1 MRKVI
6 EFTKSII
13 LVLLALSI
21 LLLWTQYISL
31 QFDKTGD
38 AATPTLDNDFWIF
51 TDGTHAPLDTALDSA
66 YLSPVAVSILISGNG
81 YTSAFNEELTHA
93 LYQNYIPLMNE
104 VFSAYYKCESTTF
117 DAWQKALDSP
127 DSVLIEYPSALPYT
141 TISLFS
147 GKDDNFCTGEIC
159 FVEKLLLFSDE
170 TNKLT
175 AISVDNLGNVYSF
188 TQEDEEHQSI
198 IYDFN
203 SNNLA
208 AYTINKGLIPF
219 DFNGKTENIKNIP
232 YEYKLLKDS
241 PKLQKISGENPF
253 SSITENVF
261 STPEVPYLELVSEE
275 NLAFLLDAFEVN
287 PNIVRYYSDTVN
299 GMVFVGTE
307 MHLVLSPEG
316 EVEYSVTD
324 EDTNVPITSASIL
337 NTERIN
343 FTTDEILTAATS
355 FLSKFPR
362 EILGGDARLFLKN
375 ISYSSDTE
383 EFTYSFGYYYS
394 LAEITGKK
402 LGDDIVLVFNSRGL
416 IEATIR
422 PITFTPTDDAS
433 NTSSSLSS
441 SILPS
446 FAASIADGDSVVLS
460 PVYEFKALGDAIEPV
475 WATSKREGK
484 KQ

>member
-51 TDGTHAPLDTALDSA
+51 TDGTNAPLDAAPNSA
-66 YLSPVAVSILISGNG
+66 YLSPVAVSILVSGNG
-81 YTSAFNEELTHA
+81 YTSAFNEELTNS

-104 VFSAYYKCESTTF
+104 VFSSYYKCGVSTP
-117 DAWQKALDSP
+117 DAWHKALNSP

-141 TISLFS
+141 TIALFS
-147 GKDDNFCTGEIC
+147 GKDDNFCTGDIC
-159 FVEKLLLFSDE
+159 MVEKLLLFSDNS
-170 TNKLT
+170 NKLT
-175 AISVDNLGNVYSF
+175 ALSVDNLGNVYSF
-188 TQEDEEHQSI
+188 TQEDENHQSI

-219 DFNGKTENIKNIP
+219 DFNGKTENIRNIP
-232 YEYKLLKDS
+232 YEYKLLTAS
-241 PKLQKISGENPF
+241 PMLQKISGENPF
-253 SSITENVF
+253 SSITENIF
-261 STPEVPYLELVSEE
+261 STDEAPYLELVSEK
-275 NLAFLLDAFEVN
+275 NLAFLLNVFEVN
-287 PNIVRYYSDTVN
+287 PNIVRYYSDTIN

-316 EVEYSVTD
+316 EIEYSVTD
-324 EDTNVPITSASIL
+324 DANVPITSASIL

-355 FLSKFPR
+355 FLSQFPQ
-362 EILGGDARLFLKN
+362 EILGGSANLLLKN

-383 EFTYSFGYYYS
+383 EFTYSFGYYHS
-394 LAEITGKK
+394 LAEITSRK

-422 PITFTPTDDAS
+422 PITFAVTDEDSENSPSLNS
-433 NTSSSLSS
+433 N
-441 SILPS
+441 ILPS
-446 FAASIADGDSVVLS
+446 FAASIAGGDSVVLR
-460 PVYEFKALGDAIEPV
+460 PIYEFKSFGTVIEPV
-475 WATSKREGK
+475 WATSIWEGK
-484 KQ
+484 K